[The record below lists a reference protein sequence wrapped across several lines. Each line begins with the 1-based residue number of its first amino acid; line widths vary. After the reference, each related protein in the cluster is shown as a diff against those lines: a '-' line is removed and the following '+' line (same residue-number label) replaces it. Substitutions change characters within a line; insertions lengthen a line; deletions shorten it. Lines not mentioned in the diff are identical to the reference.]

1 MKKFWKYI
9 AACAA
14 AVMLLPLVACNDDD
28 TVDPY
33 DINYI
38 YCYQKDNLYP
48 SIEYRANG
56 NFLENIDDPL
66 QLVPV
71 RLTKPA
77 PADLTVE
84 IAIDP
89 SAVDEYNAANNTA
102 YKPVTGAQLLTTTLT
117 IAKGEYVSP
126 EVISVSLADHSEF
139 ENNSDNLMLPIV
151 IKSISASNVSISKS
165 SRLFIAFNYSAN
177 FVSLKNI
184 SPVEVGND
192 QSTWATQ
199 LANVNITDF
208 ATSLWDAEEPINVN
222 IDIDGTLVKAY
233 NEANGTDYVFM
244 SDATLKANTIT
255 IPTGAKTID
264 LGINVGDYS
273 NMPEDG
279 FIIPVR
285 MTAVD
290 GFGAAA
296 DDKAN
301 ISYIL
306 ICRRVPAIISGT
318 PTGNVIAYNEDD
330 GWTITV
336 NGKDVY
342 EDEEYGEEYE
352 WTYLLGGYYV
362 GPWEE
367 GSTIVIDFGSP
378 RTISGFVINFYAG
391 FWQYGFNKLTSV
403 KTSLDGNKWKN
414 WGESEANWYLASKQ
428 YQFSY
433 TTTVQQI
440 EFTIGEGVGYGINP
454 ESLKFYEP

>member
-1 MKKFWKYI
+1 
-9 AACAA
+9 
-14 AVMLLPLVACNDDD
+14 
-28 TVDPY
+28 
-33 DINYI
+33 
-38 YCYQKDNLYP
+38 
-48 SIEYRANG
+48 
-56 NFLENIDDPL
+56 
-66 QLVPV
+66 
-71 RLTKPA
+71 
-77 PADLTVE
+77 
-84 IAIDP
+84 
-89 SAVDEYNAANNTA
+89 
-102 YKPVTGAQLLTTTLT
+102 
-117 IAKGEYVSP
+117 
-126 EVISVSLADHSEF
+126 
-139 ENNSDNLMLPIV
+139 
-151 IKSISASNVSISKS
+151 
-165 SRLFIAFNYSAN
+165 
-177 FVSLKNI
+177 
-184 SPVEVGND
+184 
-192 QSTWATQ
+192 
-199 LANVNITDF
+199 
-208 ATSLWDAEEPINVN
+208 
-222 IDIDGTLVKAY
+222 
-233 NEANGTDYVFM
+233 M